1 MTLKI
6 NRLTSLAVWMTLPLT
21 VACSNGLD
29 TGDAASLED
38 LCGDVDG
45 PGGDT
50 GDVPNVL
57 GKWTVTFGT
66 NLYDDGACDVEGLE
80 ADDWTWLNGYMEI
93 GGRIP
98 DSLVATFD
106 GVEDEQFW
114 GLENHLGGIVFT
126 GIKEK
131 SGHVLYASVG
141 GQLYEQPAV
150 DRNEIR
156 GFGYV
161 GVDKDGADAVI
172 DCWIQGD
179 FKATKSGN

>member
-1 MTLKI
+1 MKKFSLLSLSCVCLTALSCNGGTDSADI
-6 NRLTSLAVWMTLPLT
+6 NE
-21 VACSNGLD
+21 
-29 TGDAASLED
+29 ED
-38 LCGDVDG
+38 ICGDVDG

-57 GKWTVTFGT
+57 GAWTVTFGQ
-66 NLYDDGACDVEGLE
+66 NEYDDGYCDVEGLE
-80 ADDWTWLNGYMEI
+80 QSDWSWINGYMEI

-106 GVEDEQFW
+106 GVEEDQFW

-126 GIKEK
+126 GLKEK
-131 SGHVLYASVG
+131 AGHVLYVSVG
-141 GQLYEQPAV
+141 GHLYEQPAV
-150 DRNEIR
+150 DRDEIR

-161 GVDKDGADAVI
+161 GVDIDGADAVI